1 MLAGSKVR
9 DLHAHAYAVH
19 AASKTLKRPHACF
32 RPISLLNKN
41 NCLSIPDRHNNNDNN
56 IGIIMKNTCNSP
68 V

>member
-1 MLAGSKVR
+1 MLAGLKVR

-41 NCLSIPDRHNNNDNN
+41 IVV
-56 IGIIMKNTCNSP
+56 NTR
-68 V
+68 